1 MKRKRCFVT
10 DSDRC
15 RLGALLSSCEGR
27 AWARASCLSE
37 LDARL
42 EDAKAVALEQTP
54 RYLVT
59 MNSTVELMD
68 IHSGKRRRV
77 TLAYPEDCE
86 LVCHSVSVFD
96 RLGIQLLGSEI
107 GDVVHDGTRRFCVTQ
122 ILYQPETA
130 GDHHL

>member
-1 MKRKRCFVT
+1 MKRKHCFIT
-10 DSDRC
+10 ESDRC
-15 RLGALLSSCEGR
+15 RLGALLSSCDSR
-27 AWARASCLSE
+27 AWARANCLSV

-42 EDAKAVALEQTP
+42 EDATAIAVEQTP
-54 RYLVT
+54 RCLVT

-68 IHSGKRRRV
+68 VRSGQRRRV

-86 LVCHSVSVFD
+86 LVSHGVSVFD

-107 GDVVHDGTRRFCVTQ
+107 GDVLHDGTRRLRVTQ

>member
-15 RLGALLSSCEGR
+15 RLGVLLSSSECK
-27 AWARASCLSE
+27 AWGPASHIHALN
-37 LDARL
+37 ARL
-42 EDAKAVALEQTP
+42 EDAAAVGEENTP
-54 RYLVT
+54 HCLVT
-59 MNSTVELMD
+59 MNSTIELTEID
-68 IHSGKRRRV
+68 SGLRRRV

-86 LVCHSVSVFD
+86 LLPGSISVFD
-96 RLGIQLLGSEI
+96 RLGTQLLGSEI
-107 GDVVHDGTRRFCVTQ
+107 GDLVQDGVRSFRVSR

>member
-1 MKRKRCFVT
+1 MKRTHRFIT
-10 DSDRC
+10 EFDRC
-15 RLGALLSSCEGR
+15 RLGALLSSREGR
-27 AWARASCLSE
+27 AWARASCLSA

-42 EDAKAVALEQTP
+42 EDATAIALDETP
-54 RYLVT
+54 GCLVT
-59 MNSTVELMD
+59 MNSTVELTD
-68 IHSGKRRRV
+68 IRSGKRRRV

-86 LVCHSVSVFD
+86 LVSNSVSVFD

-107 GDVVHDGTRRFCVTQ
+107 GDVLYDGTRRLCVTQ